1 LLLIY
6 VIWLSL
12 GPRVTL
18 FSQVRQ
24 RKLIP
29 IALLFAVYLLD
40 AMMATAHGAS
50 LDAELLMLGESD
62 SAVAVEFILADGV
75 ETEIPETGLIL
86 VTAHSGSFYAVERQ
100 EFPPSGTPTAYVIP
114 FDVVDVART
123 RRLTAADLEVH
134 EIMFED
140 FASPAAP

>member
-1 LLLIY
+1 M
-6 VIWLSL
+6 VWLSL
-12 GPRVTL
+12 GPRLTL

-40 AMMATAHGAS
+40 ALMATAHGAA

-62 SAVAVEFILADGV
+62 SSIEVEFSMVEGV
-75 ETEIPETGLIL
+75 DAEFPATGLIL
-86 VTAHSGSFYAVERQ
+86 VTARNGNFYVVERQ
-100 EFPPSGTPTAYVIP
+100 DFPPSGAPTAYVIP

-123 RRLTAADLEVH
+123 RRLTAADLQV
-134 EIMFED
+134 
-140 FASPAAP
+140 A